1 MAREVTEKLIDDLD
15 GSGAVE
21 TVTFALDGTSYE
33 IDLSKRNAAA
43 LRKSLDRYV
52 AAARRQGS
60 PSAVR
65 RRPAKQ
71 AGKSAQPAPTG
82 KTAKPKPK
90 PKPKRGFD
98 LVQLREWAGANGVD
112 VPSRGRIPQAVVAQ
126 YKAAGGR

>member
-1 MAREVTEKLIDDLD
+1 MAREVIEKLIDDLD

-52 AAARRQGS
+52 AAARRQG
-60 PSAVR
+60 PPAAAR

-71 AGKSAQPAPTG
+71 AGKAVKPTPTG
-82 KTAKPKPK
+82 KTAK